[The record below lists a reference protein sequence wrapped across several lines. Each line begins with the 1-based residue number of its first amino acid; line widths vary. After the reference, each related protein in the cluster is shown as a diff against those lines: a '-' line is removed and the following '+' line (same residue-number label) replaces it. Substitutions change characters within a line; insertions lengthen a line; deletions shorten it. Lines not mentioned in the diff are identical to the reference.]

1 MSEHLW
7 RKSSRS
13 DNEASCVEVAL
24 TVDALRDSKNPGPV
38 LLAPG
43 LPDLI
48 RFLKARSAR

>member
-1 MSEHLW
+1 MSW

-13 DNEASCVEVAL
+13 DNEASCVEVRSSL
-24 TVDALRDSKNPGPV
+24 DALRDSKNPGPE

-48 RFLKARSAR
+48 RFLKSVR